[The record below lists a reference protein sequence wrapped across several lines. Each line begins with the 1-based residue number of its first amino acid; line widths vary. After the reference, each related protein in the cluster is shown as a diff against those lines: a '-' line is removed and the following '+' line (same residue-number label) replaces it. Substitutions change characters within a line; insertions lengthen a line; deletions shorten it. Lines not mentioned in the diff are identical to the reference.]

1 MCARVCGS
9 DLFLRWILAF
19 AMTSLDARTGLQTG
33 ASAMFRPSLEK
44 LTLIHRARHLGAGE
58 SDSLLIQ
65 AEGLLVAPEL
75 EDGVGAP

>member
-1 MCARVCGS
+1 
-9 DLFLRWILAF
+9 
-19 AMTSLDARTGLQTG
+19 
-33 ASAMFRPSLEK
+33 MFRPSLEK

-75 EDGVGAP
+75 EDGVGALLELQHLWYRVHLGGGLGNPNCFFNA